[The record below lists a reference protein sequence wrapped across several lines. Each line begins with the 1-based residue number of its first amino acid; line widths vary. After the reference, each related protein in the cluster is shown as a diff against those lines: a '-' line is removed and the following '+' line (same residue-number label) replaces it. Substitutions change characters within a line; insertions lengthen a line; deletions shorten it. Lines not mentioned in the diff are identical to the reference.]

1 MGIDIDRLGPA
12 AQKQVREELERR
24 RRAAAAKARQ
34 QKARDGPALFHGG
47 SDRGSALEEEYYRA
61 YIWPKELAGTVAN
74 VERHK
79 KFELLP
85 KSDYCGL
92 RLPAAHYTPDFIV
105 EYTNGTVEVI
115 EVKHEAIRAL
125 QGSYVYRRRL
135 FIEKYA
141 RPNGW
146 IRHADSPETSFF
158 TLQLDTATGEVLQ
171 NRGRMNCARTPE
183 VEEFEKQWLCQVV
196 RPWLAKKQKTITPN
210 HAKTAAA

>member
-1 MGIDIDRLGPA
+1 MGIDIERLGLA

-24 RRAAAAKARQ
+24 RRAAAAKDRQ
-34 QKARDGPALFHGG
+34 QKARDGPALRPGG

-61 YIWPKELAGTVAN
+61 YIWPKELAGAVAN

-92 RLPAAHYTPDFIV
+92 RLPAAHYTPDFVI
-105 EYTNGTVEVI
+105 EYTNGTVEVV

-146 IRHADSPETSFF
+146 MF
-158 TLQLDTATGEVLQ
+158 TEYIKHE
-171 NRGRMNCARTPE
+171 GRKCNE
-183 VEEFEKQWLCQVV
+183 
-196 RPWLAKKQKTITPN
+196 
-210 HAKTAAA
+210 

>member
-1 MGIDIDRLGPA
+1 MGIDIERLGPA

-24 RRAAAAKARQ
+24 RRAAAAKDRQ
-34 QKARDGPALFHGG
+34 QKARDGPALRPGG
-47 SDRGSALEEEYYRA
+47 SDCGSALEEEYYRA

-92 RLPAAHYTPDFIV
+92 CLPAAHYTPDFVI
-105 EYTNGTVEVI
+105 EYTNGTVEVV

-146 IRHADSPETSFF
+146 IF
-158 TLQLDTATGEVLQ
+158 TEYIKHE
-171 NRGRMNCARTPE
+171 GRKCNE
-183 VEEFEKQWLCQVV
+183 
-196 RPWLAKKQKTITPN
+196 
-210 HAKTAAA
+210 

>member
-1 MGIDIDRLGPA
+1 MGIDIERLGPA

-24 RRAAAAKARQ
+24 RRAAAAKDRQQKARDRQ
-34 QKARDGPALFHGG
+34 QKARDGPALRPGG

-92 RLPAAHYTPDFIV
+92 RLPAAHYTPDFVI
-105 EYTNGTVEVI
+105 EYTNGTVEVV

-146 IRHADSPETSFF
+146 IF
-158 TLQLDTATGEVLQ
+158 TEYIKHE
-171 NRGRMNCARTPE
+171 GRKCNE
-183 VEEFEKQWLCQVV
+183 
-196 RPWLAKKQKTITPN
+196 
-210 HAKTAAA
+210 

>member
-1 MGIDIDRLGPA
+1 M
-12 AQKQVREELERR
+12 
-24 RRAAAAKARQ
+24 
-34 QKARDGPALFHGG
+34 
-47 SDRGSALEEEYYRA
+47 
-61 YIWPKELAGTVAN
+61 AN

-92 RLPAAHYTPDFIV
+92 RLPAAHYTPDFVI
-105 EYTNGTVEVI
+105 EYTNGTVEVV

-146 IRHADSPETSFF
+146 VF
-158 TLQLDTATGEVLQ
+158 TEYIKHE
-171 NRGRMNCARTPE
+171 GRKCNE
-183 VEEFEKQWLCQVV
+183 
-196 RPWLAKKQKTITPN
+196 
-210 HAKTAAA
+210 

>member
-1 MGIDIDRLGPA
+1 MNAWGLLHKSRCAKNWNAGAGRQLPRTDS
-12 AQKQVREELERR
+12 RR
-24 RRAAAAKARQ
+24 PGTARRF
-34 QKARDGPALFHGG
+34 GPALRPGG

-92 RLPAAHYTPDFIV
+92 RLPAAHYTPDFVI
-105 EYTNGTVEVI
+105 EYTNGTVEVV

-146 IRHADSPETSFF
+146 IF
-158 TLQLDTATGEVLQ
+158 TEYIKHE
-171 NRGRMNCARTPE
+171 GRKCNE
-183 VEEFEKQWLCQVV
+183 
-196 RPWLAKKQKTITPN
+196 
-210 HAKTAAA
+210 

>member
-1 MGIDIDRLGPA
+1 MGIDIERLGPA

-24 RRAAAAKARQ
+24 RRAADAKDRQ
-34 QKARDGPALFHGG
+34 QKARDGPALRPGG

-92 RLPAAHYTPDFIV
+92 HLPAAHYTPDFVI
-105 EYTNGTVEVI
+105 EYTNGTVEVV

-146 IRHADSPETSFF
+146 IF
-158 TLQLDTATGEVLQ
+158 TEYIKHE
-171 NRGRMNCARTPE
+171 GRKCNE
-183 VEEFEKQWLCQVV
+183 
-196 RPWLAKKQKTITPN
+196 
-210 HAKTAAA
+210 